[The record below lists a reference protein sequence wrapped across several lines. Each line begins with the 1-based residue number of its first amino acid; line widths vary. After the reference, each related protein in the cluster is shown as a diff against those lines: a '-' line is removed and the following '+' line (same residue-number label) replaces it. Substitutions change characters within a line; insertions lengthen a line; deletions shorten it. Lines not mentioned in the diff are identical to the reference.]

1 MVAVAAS
8 AAAGLRSPGLRAST
22 SAAYRAFKNPAL
34 LDPKPAPPPPAVDC
48 TRFNGDAKLPPTQ
61 LELEFQ
67 QPPEDDLDDP
77 EGSTMANLQI
87 PDLRIPV
94 TRRTMRFVRFFAKN
108 DAGRASFLTRFRRAG
123 MYRESIENT
132 LREAGLP
139 EDLVWLSAIESGF
152 DPRAVSRAGA
162 AGLWQFM
169 PETGQLYGLD
179 QSPWVDERRSI
190 ARSTSAAVT
199 HLRDL
204 YERLHRWDLALAAYN
219 AGYDRVVAGMDKVA
233 RARGPVRLDDR
244 PISFGD
250 LAAARAL
257 PDETANYVPQIV
269 AFSIVA
275 ANLAHF
281 NLDLPEMPPAL
292 DPGEVAVPEGT
303 RLRTI
308 ARAAGISLATLRD
321 YNPQILRDRV
331 PPTGG
336 DYLILIPADRV
347 SHALAAFPSY
357 LDQEV
362 VASADADEPDEGSP
376 RVPAAEGVDADVD
389 EPLPRRPIALGRNR
403 LPAFLLPGEERVLS
417 PASLVADPGVLAVK
431 LPALL
436 SGMGIGWQ
444 QAYRDDPL
452 GVFRGIAPAAA
463 AGAKGREA
471 AIDKQLGFLDRPAA
485 VIDTL
490 RSFTLPN
497 GVVVRIRRDAGAPVA
512 SITARIA
519 TTPDAAARKAGE
531 SGTGETLHSFSVPRA
546 DVDAGIE
553 IAASRLRLSLGDAGA
568 AELAEV
574 RRIAAEPR
582 RKLLATT
589 PYGAA
594 WIALSHALFP
604 AGHPLSGTVIGAS
617 GDPGGARDLLLA
629 ALMEQERTRTTASL
643 TVVGDVDEMHARRLV
658 ESFLGPMAMPA
669 EQPVLPHP
677 REERLSVDEAVPTPR
692 ALYGWI
698 GPAEGE
704 GGDASLRVLVEI
716 LQNPKLSRLSRAL
729 VQGHGASGGAEVSSP
744 PASLAQ
750 AALEVGPR
758 ASVLA
763 IEVAPAPT
771 HELGEVEKRLD
782 AELAALGDEGPGTRE
797 VAVAKGF
804 LRARLQ
810 SELNSSRAAPTVPGL
825 VHSTPTLQLRRLLRP
840 EVAEKVLAT
849 VDEVSVASVKAVA
862 KRVLARGHRVVV
874 TTVPGNKAMLAE
886 RDKAGNGG

>member
-1 MVAVAAS
+1 MVALAALS
-8 AAAGLRSPGLRAST
+8 AVGVRSPALRAKSA
-22 SAAYRAFKNPAL
+22 AAYRAFQNPAL
-34 LDPKPAPPPPAVDC
+34 LDPRPAPPPPPVDC
-48 TRFNGDAKLPPTQ
+48 SRFNADAKLPPTQ

-67 QPPEDDLDDP
+67 TPPEDDLDDP
-77 EGSTMANLQI
+77 EGSTMASLQI

-123 MYRESIENT
+123 IYREAIENS
-132 LREAGLP
+132 LRDAGLP

-152 DPRAVSRAGA
+152 DPRAVSKAGA

-190 ARSTSAAVT
+190 ARSTHAAVT

-219 AGYDRVVAGMDKVA
+219 AGYDRVVAAMDKVA
-233 RARGPVRLDDR
+233 RARGPVHLDDP
-244 PISFGD
+244 PIAFGD

-281 NLDLPEMPPAL
+281 NLDLPEMPPSL
-292 DPGEVAVPEGT
+292 DPAELPVPEGT
-303 RLRTI
+303 RLRTV
-308 ARAAGISLATLRD
+308 ARAAGISMATLRD
-321 YNPQILRDRV
+321 YNPQLLRDRV
-331 PPTGG
+331 PPDGG
-336 DYLILIPADRV
+336 DYLILIPAERV

-362 VASADADEPDEGSP
+362 VASGDPDEGIP
-376 RVPAAEGVDADVD
+376 RVPAAEGVDVDVD
-389 EPLPRRPIALGRNR
+389 EPLPRRPVAFGRNR
-403 LPAFLLPGEERVLS
+403 LPAFLLPGEERVIS
-417 PASLVADPGVLAVK
+417 PASLVADPSVLAVK
-431 LPALL
+431 LPAVL

-452 GVFRGIAPAAA
+452 GVFRDVVPASR

-471 AIDKQLGFLDRPAA
+471 SIDKQLGFLDRQAIT
-485 VIDTL
+485 VETL
-490 RSFTLPN
+490 RTFTLPN
-497 GVVVRIRRDAGAPVA
+497 GILVRVRRDPGAAMA

-519 TTPDAAARKAGE
+519 TGAGRKGSDTGAGE
-531 SGTGETLHSFSVPRA
+531 ALHSFSVPRA
-546 DVDAGIE
+546 DAEAGIE
-553 IAASRLRLSLGDAGA
+553 IAAGRLRLALGDSSS
-568 AELAEV
+568 AELAEM
-574 RRIAAEPR
+574 RRLAAEPR

-589 PYGAA
+589 PYGPA
-594 WIALSHALFP
+594 WIALSNTLFP
-604 AGHPLSGTVIGAS
+604 PGHPLSGTVIGAS
-617 GDPGGARDLLLA
+617 ADPAAARDLLLA
-629 ALMEQERTRTTASL
+629 SVMEQERTHTTASL
-643 TVVGDVDEMHARRLV
+643 TVVGDVDEVRARKIA
-658 ESFLGPMAMPA
+658 ESFLGTIGLPA
-669 EQPVLPHP
+669 ESSVQPHP
-677 REERLSVDEAVPTPR
+677 REERITMEEAIPTPR

-698 GPAEGE
+698 GPGEGE

-716 LQNPKLSRLSRAL
+716 LQNPKLSRLSRVL
-729 VQGHGASGGAEVSSP
+729 VQGHGASGGAEISSP

-771 HELGEVEKRLD
+771 HELIEVERRLD
-782 AELAALGDEGPGTRE
+782 ALLAALGEEGPTNQE
-797 VAVAKGF
+797 VAIAKGF
-804 LRARLQ
+804 VRARLQ
-810 SELNSSRAAPTVPGL
+810 KELNGARATPTVPGM
-825 VHSTPTLQLRRLLRP
+825 VRSASTIQLRRLLRP
-840 EVAEKVLAT
+840 EVAEKVVAT
-849 VDEVSVASVKAVA
+849 VDEVSAASVKAVA
-862 KRVLARGHRVVV
+862 KRVLGKAHRVVV
-874 TTVPGNKAMLAE
+874 TTTPGSKTMLAE
-886 RDKAGNGG
+886 RDKSGDPR